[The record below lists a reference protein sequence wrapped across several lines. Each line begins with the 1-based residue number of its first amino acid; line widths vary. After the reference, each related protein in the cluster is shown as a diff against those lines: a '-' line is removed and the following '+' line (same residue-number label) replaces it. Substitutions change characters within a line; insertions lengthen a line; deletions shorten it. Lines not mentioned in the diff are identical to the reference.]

1 MQTVIATPR
10 SSLRLV
16 VVLVVLLLLIVEEI
30 ELSRDL
36 VYHLLLALPKV
47 GVEIGVVLGGVA
59 VLRRDGLCLWLSGV
73 SS

>member
-16 VVLVVLLLLIVEEI
+16 VVLVVLLLLIVEEV

-47 GVEIGVVLGGVA
+47 GVALPSSAGMVSVCG
-59 VLRRDGLCLWLSGV
+59 LSGA